1 MNKLLYTGIVIMS
14 LGAVGTLLAVI
25 LEIQTGAA
33 VYMLIMK
40 VTAGMFGIGGPLVG
54 IAVAKRRK
62 NKK

>member
-1 MNKLLYTGIVIMS
+1 MKLLYAGISIMS
-14 LGAVGTLLAVI
+14 LGAMGTLLAVI
-25 LEIQTGAA
+25 LEINTGEP

-40 VTAGMFGIGGPLVG
+40 VTAGMFGIGGPLIG